1 MGFDCATLGFQ
12 VFTLKISTKGY
23 YSVRAIIDIA
33 IHSQNSPVPL
43 SSISIREDISLHYL
57 EQLFMKL
64 RRSNLVK
71 SVRGPGGG
79 YVLAKNP
86 NEISIGDVLQ
96 SVEESV
102 TPKQICVTNNKKSNN
117 HCDKIDECVSRL
129 VWQKLSDK
137 MTEILNSISLES
149 LCQEH
154 GRLINKKEKR
164 KSRSGGK
171 LLKPKK

>member
-1 MGFDCATLGFQ
+1 M
-12 VFTLKISTKGY
+12 KISTKGY

-33 IHSQNSPVPL
+33 IRAKNSPVSL

-79 YVLAKNP
+79 YVLAKKP
-86 NEISIGDVLQ
+86 EEISIGDVLQ

-102 TPKQICVTNNKKSNN
+102 APKQICVTHHDKNKIENNR
-117 HCDKIDECVSRL
+117 CDKIDECVSRL

-137 MTEILNSISLES
+137 MMEILDSISLES
-149 LCQEH
+149 LCHEH
-154 GRLINKKEKR
+154 ETLINKKAKGT
-164 KSRSGGK
+164 GGRC
-171 LLKPKK
+171 

>member
-1 MGFDCATLGFQ
+1 M
-12 VFTLKISTKGY
+12 KISTKGY

-33 IHSQNSPVPL
+33 IHSQSSPVPL
-43 SSISIREDISLHYL
+43 SSISIRENISLHYL

-79 YVLAKNP
+79 YVLAKKP
-86 NEISIGDVLQ
+86 EEISIGDVLQ

-102 TPKQICVTNNKKSNN
+102 VPKQVCVTHNKNKKINN
-117 HCDKIDECVSRL
+117 SCDKIDECVSRL

-137 MTEILNSISLES
+137 MTEILDSISLES
-149 LCQEH
+149 LCHEH
-154 GRLINKKEKR
+154 ETLMNKKTKIAGNR
-164 KSRSGGK
+164 G
-171 LLKPKK
+171 

>member
-1 MGFDCATLGFQ
+1 
-12 VFTLKISTKGY
+12 LKISTKGY

-33 IHSQNSPVPL
+33 IRAKNSPVSL

-79 YVLAKNP
+79 YVLAKKP
-86 NEISIGDVLQ
+86 EEISIGDVLQ

-102 TPKQICVTNNKKSNN
+102 APKQICVTHHDKNKIENNR
-117 HCDKIDECVSRL
+117 CDKIDECVSRL

-137 MTEILNSISLES
+137 MMEILDSISLES
-149 LCQEH
+149 LCHEH
-154 GRLINKKEKR
+154 ETLINKKAKGT
-164 KSRSGGK
+164 GGRC
-171 LLKPKK
+171 

>member
-1 MGFDCATLGFQ
+1 
-12 VFTLKISTKGY
+12 LKISTKGY

-33 IHSQNSPVPL
+33 IRAKNSPVSL
-43 SSISIREDISLHYL
+43 SSISIRENISLHYL

-79 YVLAKNP
+79 YVLAKKP
-86 NEISIGDVLQ
+86 EEISIGDVLQ

-102 TPKQICVTNNKKSNN
+102 APKQICVTHHDKNKIENNR
-117 HCDKIDECVSRL
+117 CDKIDECVSRL

-137 MTEILNSISLES
+137 MMEILDSISLES
-149 LCQEH
+149 LCHEH
-154 GRLINKKEKR
+154 ETLINKKAKGT
-164 KSRSGGK
+164 GGRC
-171 LLKPKK
+171 

>member
-1 MGFDCATLGFQ
+1 M
-12 VFTLKISTKGY
+12 KISTKGY

-33 IHSQNSPVPL
+33 IRAKNSPVSL

-79 YVLAKNP
+79 YVLAKKP
-86 NEISIGDVLQ
+86 EEISIGDVLQ

-102 TPKQICVTNNKKSNN
+102 APKQICVTHHGKNKIGNNR
-117 HCDKIDECVSRL
+117 CDKIDECVSRL

-137 MTEILNSISLES
+137 MMEILDSISLES
-149 LCQEH
+149 LCHEH
-154 GRLINKKEKR
+154 ETLINKKAKGT
-164 KSRSGGK
+164 GGRC
-171 LLKPKK
+171 